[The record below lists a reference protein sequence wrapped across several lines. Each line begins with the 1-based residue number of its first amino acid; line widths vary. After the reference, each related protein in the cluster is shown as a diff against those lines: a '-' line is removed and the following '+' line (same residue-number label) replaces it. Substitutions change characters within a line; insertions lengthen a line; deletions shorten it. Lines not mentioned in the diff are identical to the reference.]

1 MKKEVG
7 GLQIGHSSIK
17 DKDFKIECDV
27 INDKNVE
34 VPFSHRHFFYAI
46 YWIHEGN
53 GTHVID
59 FEEYEMK
66 PDRIFFVRPEQVHFM
81 QIKESLRYSALQFTE
96 DLMIPINWVIEKEIP
111 VYIDIDSNE
120 KSRLEILFNQIQKE
134 SISQLPNSVAIIR
147 SEINTLLLDFER
159 MAMPISNFSILPDLL
174 CKYREMIDKNFIN
187 ERQVQFYATQLG
199 VCPNYMNVL
208 TRKFLGKSALELI
221 NERTVLEIKRML
233 LRSDLTVS
241 EIAYRLGFNELSYFS
256 RFFRLKTGM
265 TPLKFRDSMNKMYQ
279 K

>member
-1 MKKEVG
+1 MKTDRLES
-7 GLQIGHSSIK
+7 LQIGHSHTK
-17 DKDFKIECDV
+17 DEDFKIKCEV

-34 VPFSHRHFFYAI
+34 VSFSHRHFFYAI

-66 PDRIFFVRPEQVHFM
+66 PDRIFYIKPEQVHFM
-81 QIKESLRYSALQFTE
+81 HIEESLKYSALQFTE
-96 DLMIPINWVIEKEIP
+96 DFIIPINWDMGREIP
-111 VYIDIDSNE
+111 VYKDIDKNE
-120 KSRLEILFNQIQKE
+120 KSRIEILFNQIQKE
-134 SISQLPNSVAIIR
+134 SVSRLPNSTVIIR
-147 SEINTLLLDFER
+147 SEINTLLLDLER

-174 CKYREMIDKNFIN
+174 CKYREMIDKNFIK

-233 LRSDLTVS
+233 LRSDFTIS

-265 TPLKFRDSMNKMYQ
+265 TPQKFRDSMNKMYQ
-279 K
+279 

>member
-1 MKKEVG
+1 MKKVS

-34 VPFSHRHFFYAI
+34 VPFSHRHYFYAI

-53 GTHVID
+53 GIHIID
-59 FEEYEMK
+59 FEEYEMR
-66 PDRIFFVRPEQVHFM
+66 PDRVFFIKPEQVHFM
-81 QIKESLRYSALQFTE
+81 QIEGSLKYSALQFTE
-96 DLMIPINWVIEKEIP
+96 DFMIPINSKVEKEIP
-111 VYIDIDSNE
+111 IYIDIDKNE
-120 KSRLEILFNQIQKE
+120 KSRIEILFNQIQKE
-134 SISQLPNSVAIIR
+134 SVSRLPNSTVIIR
-147 SEINTLLLDFER
+147 SEINTLLLDLER

-174 CKYREMIDKNFIN
+174 CKYREMIDKNFIK

-233 LRSDLTVS
+233 LRSDFTIS

-265 TPLKFRDSMNKMYQ
+265 TPQKFRDLMNKMYQ
-279 K
+279 

>member
-1 MKKEVG
+1 MKKVS

-34 VPFSHRHFFYAI
+34 VPFSHRHYFYAI

-53 GTHVID
+53 GMHIID
-59 FEEYEMK
+59 FEEYEMR
-66 PDRIFFVRPEQVHFM
+66 PDRVFFIKPEQVHFM
-81 QIKESLRYSALQFTE
+81 QIEGSLKYSALQFTE
-96 DLMIPINWVIEKEIP
+96 DFMIPINSKVEKEIP
-111 VYIDIDSNE
+111 VYIDIDKNE
-120 KSRLEILFNQIQKE
+120 KSRIEILFNQIQKE
-134 SISQLPNSVAIIR
+134 SVSRLPNSTVIIR
-147 SEINTLLLDFER
+147 SEINTLLLDLER

-174 CKYREMIDKNFIN
+174 CKYREMIDKNFIK

-233 LRSDLTVS
+233 LRSDFTIS

-265 TPLKFRDSMNKMYQ
+265 TPQKFRDLMNKMYQ
-279 K
+279 

>member
-1 MKKEVG
+1 MKKVS

-34 VPFSHRHFFYAI
+34 VPFSHRHYFYAI

-53 GTHVID
+53 GMHIID
-59 FEEYEMK
+59 FEEYEMR
-66 PDRIFFVRPEQVHFM
+66 PDRVFFIKPEQVHFM
-81 QIKESLRYSALQFTE
+81 QIEGSLKYSALQFTE
-96 DLMIPINWVIEKEIP
+96 DFMIPINSKVEKEIP
-111 VYIDIDSNE
+111 VYIDIDKNE
-120 KSRLEILFNQIQKE
+120 KSRIEILFNQIQKE
-134 SISQLPNSVAIIR
+134 SVSRLPNSTVIIR
-147 SEINTLLLDFER
+147 SEINTLLLDLER

-174 CKYREMIDKNFIN
+174 CKYREMIDKNFIK

-208 TRKFLGKSALELI
+208 TRKFLGKSALEPI

-233 LRSDLTVS
+233 LRSDFTIS

-265 TPLKFRDSMNKMYQ
+265 TPQKFRDSMNKMYQ
-279 K
+279 

>member
-1 MKKEVG
+1 MKKVS

-34 VPFSHRHFFYAI
+34 VPFSHRHYFYAI

-53 GTHVID
+53 GMHIID
-59 FEEYEMK
+59 FKEYEMR
-66 PDRIFFVRPEQVHFM
+66 PDRVFFIKPEQVHFM
-81 QIKESLRYSALQFTE
+81 QIEGSLKYSALQFTE
-96 DLMIPINWVIEKEIP
+96 DFMIPINSKVEKEIP
-111 VYIDIDSNE
+111 VYIDIDKNE
-120 KSRLEILFNQIQKE
+120 KSRIEILFNQIQKE
-134 SISQLPNSVAIIR
+134 SVSRLPNSTVIIR
-147 SEINTLLLDFER
+147 SEINTLLLDLER

-174 CKYREMIDKNFIN
+174 CKYREMIDKNFIK

-233 LRSDLTVS
+233 LRSDFTIS

-265 TPLKFRDSMNKMYQ
+265 TPQKFRDSMNKMYQ
-279 K
+279 